1 MRRLSGYRTHK
12 NVPLTLLGFG
22 FAVCLWAGS
31 PTCALAQAPEPP
43 PPVAS
48 PVPPVTMTDEGAGN
62 RNADALGLEV
72 DGRNLTA
79 PDSGAA
85 ADTANDDFD
94 PDASK
99 IVHRS
104 DDEMLLLEMRLGGEI
119 LADAMLGYLNGSS
132 LLLPL
137 RDVAEV
143 LEFPIGVDPAAGTAN
158 GWFIQENK
166 LFYLNVRRANVVVEG
181 RQSTFDAG
189 LVELHPDDIFV
200 DIRLL
205 SKWFPLD
212 IRFEVSKLTVE
223 VQSRE
228 PLAVERKL
236 ARDEYRKRM
245 FGAKKQTQDLPEA
258 IIPHKLADWPMLSLD
273 TSTRLNKPR
282 GASASFFTDYN
293 LLSSADLG
301 YANAEL
307 FVAGTS
313 KDKVTGTRLKFE
325 RKDPNGKV
333 FGESLGKTPITE
345 MSVGDIYTPEI
356 PLVARTQLGR
366 GFKVSSKP
374 LGSPTEFDKIT
385 LDGDLPIG
393 WEVELYRNEVLI
405 AFQASSVDGRY
416 SFGDVPLLFGVNVV
430 KLVFYGPQGQT
441 REEIQQ
447 FRVGETLVKPGEVQF
462 RVSGAQ
468 HDKRLLYKKRNTVKD
483 VDGDMRMFG
492 EAQLGI
498 SKNISIGANASI
510 VPDESGQQ
518 RYVGLS
524 AGTSL
529 GDIYTRAEVTKRQG
543 GGTAGRLS
551 AQTSVAGVSVI
562 GQHDRYYDY
571 FSEYIASSGDPL
583 TSVSKLRLD
592 GSIPESVIPRIPFG
606 ITLEHSVRESKATET
621 RLTNRMSQ
629 AIGPASVTNSLNVAY
644 NRSAD
649 GSIDKSASGSLL
661 VGGRIDAFR
670 VRGLVGYSIAPLKEI
685 SSMSLSGDWSIN
697 KTYQGSANVT
707 RTLGDTPGTAYSL
720 GVNSSFDQLLAGL
733 AFDYTSARE
742 MVAKL
747 TLNFSLTRDPNTGSI
762 DMARGNIANKG
773 AVASRVFLDNDDNGV
788 FSDGDEPLE
797 GIGFTANDA
806 PLKGRTDKDGYAYVN
821 GLEPYREMDLK
832 VDVATLGDPYW
843 IAHPGGVRMVPRP
856 GTTGRFDFPIVS
868 TGEIDGS
875 VFRIWK
881 EGPGSVSG
889 VVVQLLKED
898 GTVVRELETAY
909 DGFFLFDFVAP
920 GLYTLRVSPE
930 QLQSLELSVDTERT
944 IQIDGGGTIVSGQ
957 DFVLK

>member
-1 MRRLSGYRTHK
+1 MRRLSGYRTHID
-12 NVPLTLLGFG
+12 VPLTLLGFG
-22 FAVCLWAGS
+22 LVVCVWAGLS
-31 PTCALAQAPEPP
+31 ACALA
-43 PPVAS
+43 AS
-48 PVPPVTMTDEGAGN
+48 PQPPAPLASPTAPVTSQADEESSI
-62 RNADALGLEV
+62 GLEV
-72 DGRNLTA
+72 DGEDLTA
-79 PDSGAA
+79 PGREPV
-85 ADTANDDFD
+85 DDNFD
-94 PDASK
+94 PNASK

-143 LEFPIGVDPAAGTAN
+143 LEFPIGVDPASGTAN
-158 GWFIQENK
+158 GWFIKENK
-166 LFYLNVRRANVVVEG
+166 LFYMNVRRGTVVVEG
-181 RQSTFDAG
+181 RQATFDEG
-189 LVELHPDDIFV
+189 MVERHPDDIFV

-212 IRFEVSKLTVE
+212 IRFEVSRLTVDVE
-223 VQSRE
+223 SRE
-228 PLAVERKL
+228 PLAVEMKL

-245 FGAKKQTQDLPEA
+245 FGVKKKTLDLPEVQT
-258 IIPHKLADWPMLSLD
+258 PHKLVDWPMLSLD
-273 TSTRLNKPR
+273 TSTRINKPR
-282 GASASFFTDYN
+282 SASASFFTDYN
-293 LLSSADLG
+293 LSSSAELG
-301 YANAEL
+301 YANAQM

-313 KDKVTGTRLKFE
+313 IDKITETRLKFE

-333 FGESLGKTPITE
+333 FGDSIGETPINE
-345 MSVGDIYTPEI
+345 IAVGDIYTPEI

-366 GFKVSSKP
+366 GFKVSSLP
-374 LGSPTEFDKIT
+374 LGTPTEFDKIT

-405 AFQASSVDGRY
+405 AFQASSTDGRY

-441 REEIQQ
+441 REEIKQ

-462 RVSGAQ
+462 RVSGSQ

-483 VDGDMRMFG
+483 VDGDMRLFG
-492 EAQLGI
+492 EAQLGV
-498 SKNISIGANASI
+498 SKNISVGANASI
-510 VPDESGQQ
+510 VPDETGQQ

-529 GDIYTRAEVTKRQG
+529 GNVYTRAEVTKRQG
-543 GGTAGRLS
+543 GGTAGRVS

-571 FSEYIASSGDPL
+571 FSEYISTSGDPL
-583 TSVSKLRLD
+583 TSMSKLRLD
-592 GSIPESVIPRIPFG
+592 GSIPETVIPRIPFG
-606 ITLEHSVRESKATET
+606 VTVEHSRRQSKATET

-629 AIGPASVTNSLNVAY
+629 AIGPASVTNSLNASY

-649 GSIDKSASGSLL
+649 GSIDKTASGSLL
-661 VGGRIDAFR
+661 IGGRMDAFR
-670 VRGLVGYSIAPLKEI
+670 VRGLVGYSIAPIKEI
-685 SSMSLSGDWSIN
+685 SSMSLSGDWTIDE
-697 KTYQGSANVT
+697 TYQGSANIT

-747 TLNFSLTRDPNTGSI
+747 TLNFSLTRDPNTGSV

-773 AVASRVFLDNDDNGV
+773 AMASRVFLDNDANGV

-806 PLKGRTDKDGYAYVN
+806 PLKGRTDTDGYAYVN
-821 GLEPYREMDLK
+821 GLEPYRELDLK
-832 VDVATLGDPYW
+832 VDLATLGDPYW
-843 IAHPGGVRMVPRP
+843 IAHPGGVRTVPRP
-856 GTTGRFDFPIVS
+856 GATGRFDFPIVS

-875 VFRIWK
+875 VFRVWS

-889 VVVQLLKED
+889 VVVQLLKKD
-898 GTVVRELETAY
+898 GTVVRELESAY

-920 GLYTLRVSPE
+920 GAYTLRVSPE
-930 QLQSLELSVDTERT
+930 QIQGLGLSVDQEYD
-944 IQIDGGGTIVSGQ
+944 IQIDGGGRIVSGQ